1 MRRVSVSLLTAILLI
16 AGCQRGALRFDGDGR
31 PVFSQPGTERVAFA
45 STDNGNLFVLAADAK
60 SKRLWMAMS
69 HDGGDGFMPPVPVSA
84 EGAAVNYR
92 SENGPTLL
100 ARGMSAYALWQQ
112 NRPEGGA
119 DIVFASQSRMGTPFS
134 PAVSVLDKSSTDHSF
149 NGFSSMVLA
158 PNGDIYVVWLDGRD
172 PGQPQGTFSLY
183 LARSNDKG
191 QTFGKNVRIA
201 SGVCPC
207 CRPAISVSD
216 DGKIYVAWR
225 KVFDGDIRD
234 IVVARSDDGG
244 ETFSTPVKAADDRWL
259 LHACPDSGPAL
270 KIANGRVYMAWFS
283 EGNGHSGIR
292 FVTSSDAAQHF
303 SSRQIVSSGVT
314 DPNHPALDV
323 DSNGNA
329 LIVFQGRDERAKN
342 GWGAFSTYAVKV
354 DSTGKISAPQPVPGG
369 EGSSYPAVIV
379 PGLGRAIIG
388 WTRGHEEN
396 ASVMLARTRL

>member
-1 MRRVSVSLLTAILLI
+1 MRRISLSLFFALLLI
-16 AGCQRGALRFDGDGR
+16 AGCQRGALRFDGNGR

-45 STDNGNLFVLAADAK
+45 STENGNLFVLAADAK
-60 SKRLWMAMS
+60 SKRLWMSMS
-69 HDGGDGFMPPVPVSA
+69 HDGGDVFMPPVPVSA
-84 EGAAVNYR
+84 EGAPVNYR

-100 ARGMSAYALWQQ
+100 ARGMSVYALWQQ

-119 DIVFASQSRMGTPFS
+119 DIVFAIQSRMGTPFS
-134 PAVSVLDKSSTDHSF
+134 PAASVLDKAPGDHSY
-149 NGFSSMVLA
+149 NGFSSMALA

-172 PGQPQGTFSLY
+172 PAQPEGTFSVY
-183 LARSNDKG
+183 LARSTDKG
-191 QTFGKNVRIA
+191 KTFSKNQRVA

-234 IVVARSDDGG
+234 IVVARSEDAGS
-244 ETFSTPVKAADDRWL
+244 TFSDPLKAADDRWL

-270 KIANGRVYMAWFS
+270 KAANGRVYVAWFS
-283 EGNGHSGIR
+283 EGSGRSGIR
-292 FVTSSDAAQHF
+292 FVSSSDNAQHF
-303 SSRQIVSSGVT
+303 SSPRLVSAGVT

-342 GWGAFSTYAVKV
+342 GWGAFSTYAVKA
-354 DSTGKISAPQPVPGG
+354 DTTGKISSPELVPGG
-369 EGSSYPAVIV
+369 EGSSYPAVII
-379 PGLGRAIIG
+379 PGLGRAVIG
-388 WTRGHEEN
+388 WTRGHEED

>member
-1 MRRVSVSLLTAILLI
+1 
-16 AGCQRGALRFDGDGR
+16 
-31 PVFSQPGTERVAFA
+31 
-45 STDNGNLFVLAADAK
+45 
-60 SKRLWMAMS
+60 MS
-69 HDGGDGFMPPVPVSA
+69 
-84 EGAAVNYR
+84 
-92 SENGPTLL
+92 
-100 ARGMSAYALWQQ
+100 
-112 NRPEGGA
+112 
-119 DIVFASQSRMGTPFS
+119 TPFS
-134 PAVSVLDKSSTDHSF
+134 SAVSVLDKPSTDHSF
-149 NGFSSMVLA
+149 NGFSSMALA

-183 LARSNDKG
+183 LARSSEKG

-216 DGKIYVAWR
+216 DGKVYVAWR

-234 IVVARSDDGG
+234 IVVSRSDDSGAN
-244 ETFSTPVKAADDRWL
+244 FSTPVKAADDRWL

-270 KIANGRVYMAWFS
+270 KAANGRVYVAWFS
-283 EGNGHSGIR
+283 EGSGRSGIR

-303 SSRQIVSSGVT
+303 SSPQIVSSGVT

-354 DSTGKISAPQPVPGG
+354 DSTGTISAPQPVPGG

-379 PGLGRAIIG
+379 PGLGRAVIG